1 MLTSASNLSLLSIM
15 TYVNADTDK
24 YAKKEVNA
32 ARLFCAQQQ
41 SDFEH
46 SVFCA
51 RCNEQ
56 QQSLYVL

>member
-1 MLTSASNLSLLSIM
+1 M

-46 SVFCA
+46 YVFCA